1 MNKKNNAKAAT
12 DSAVRILFQAVSYF
26 SVIALAAMVLFIFSQ
41 GIIPFIMP
49 TAQEINL
56 VAENIGELTV
66 NGTEYRNKKTFIP
79 VSPDKGRIT
88 IGFLN
93 RGNQV
98 VLDLSIDDKKKD
110 PENRIIFPPEI
121 TSQVSKPE
129 AYNYTIT
136 YPGTIAGLE
145 QKIHISLPEPPY
157 SVTRFIAGMEWRP
170 VYRKL
175 FGIFP
180 MIVATLLS
188 TLGAVMLGVPIAV
201 LSSILIAEFL
211 SPAIAAIIRGSIDL
225 LAGIPSVVYGFFG
238 LMIIVP
244 LIQTIF
250 KSASGSS
257 LAAAV
262 IVLAIMILPTV
273 VAISITA
280 LKSVPRSYREGS
292 LALGAT
298 RMQTTF
304 RIVLPSAKSGI
315 FTGIMLGT
323 ARAAGETMAV
333 ILVAGNSP
341 QLPGALTDSIRTMTA
356 TIALEM
362 GYSAGRHNQML
373 FSIGI
378 ILFAVIFML
387 NGIIMKLKNQMT
399 EKN

>member
-49 TAQEINL
+49 TAQEINI

-66 NGTEYRNKKTFIP
+66 NGTEYRTRKTFIP

-98 VLDLSIDDKKKD
+98 VLDLGIDDKKKD
-110 PENRIIFPPEI
+110 PENRIIFQPEI
-121 TSQVSKPE
+121 IAQVSKPE

-244 LIQTIF
+244 LIQSIF

-273 VAISITA
+273 VSISITA